1 MNTYSHEIIHDD
13 SSLQLFFEPVHLENL
28 YSPLHWHSHLEI
40 LYVQK
45 GYMTAFVNEKKY
57 TLKKDDMLIVSPRDL
72 HSTRAY
78 GSLDYILLE
87 IPYDYLARSLE
98 HFPLLQFQTFF
109 PSITMNAT
117 QKKLRELLFKLLTLY
132 EQKEDGY
139 QLLFSSVIYEFI
151 YILYKNHSKIITAG
165 NNEKENRNFIR
176 IEETIRYVKQN
187 YRSEISLSDISGR
200 LNVSPE
206 YFCRLFK
213 KHTGQTF
220 TEYLNAVRMMHFYQD
235 LMHTNYSVNDLLERN
250 GIRNYKV
257 FIRMFKDTYKTTP
270 HKLRKG
276 LSLYPKTEK
285 QAPRNLPFIE

>member
-1 MNTYSHEIIHDD
+1 MTFLEERTPMKTYAHEIIHDD
-13 SSLQLFFEPVHLENL
+13 SSLQLFFEPVQCENL

-40 LYVQK
+40 IYVLD
-45 GYMTAFVNEKKY
+45 GYMTAFVSEKKY
-57 TLKKDDMLIVSPRDL
+57 TLKKDDMLLISPREL

-78 GSLDYILLE
+78 GSLNYILLQ

-98 HFPLLQFQTFF
+98 QFPLLQFQTFF

-117 QKKLRELLFKLLTLY
+117 QKKLRELLFRLLDLY
-132 EQKEDGY
+132 RHKEDGY
-139 QLLFSSVIYEFI
+139 QLMFSSVIYEFL
-151 YILYKNHSKIITAG
+151 YILYKNHSKITTAG
-165 NNEKENRNFIR
+165 HNEKETRNFAR
-176 IEETIRYVKQN
+176 IEETIRYVKQH
-187 YRSEISLSDISGR
+187 YKEDISLADISER

-220 TEYLNAVRMMHFYQD
+220 MEYVNAVRMMHFYQD
-235 LMHTNYSVNDLLERN
+235 LMHTGYSVNDLLEQN

-270 HKLRKG
+270 HKLRK
-276 LSLYPKTEK
+276 
-285 QAPRNLPFIE
+285 NLH